1 MNIIYQ
7 TARDFETEALVRL
20 YHSVGWESGD
30 YPERLRRAIEHSDFV
45 ISAWDEERLVGLG
58 NVLADG
64 GGMICYVPYLLV
76 DQQYQGLGIGKVM
89 LDRICEQYRDY
100 MRIDL
105 ISYADKIPFYER
117 AGFRSD
123 PSSVGMM
130 RCQNGYGNRVKE
142 E

>member
-76 DQQYQGLGIGKVM
+76 DKQYQGLGIGKVM

-105 ISYADKIPFYER
+105 ISYADKVPFYER
-117 AGFRSD
+117 DGFRSD